1 MMQFLPV
8 ILYIILPGLFA
19 TDPLSSNSDSSSP
32 NQVKLIIFLF
42 FFGFFVLL
50 SVAIFIIRKY
60 LKGKANARS
69 SAIQYTEVT
78 GEEPCISIN
87 VPSQTKAKN
96 LGSPRPDLLSRLLKN
111 QIDYD
116 DYKHKFE
123 IDPANLQVSKK
134 EHLGEGQFGA
144 VELGK
149 LKNGVGSLKV
159 AVKRS
164 KKSHDPDERELFL
177 AELTVMC
184 ALEKHPNLL
193 CLVGGVT
200 SSEPNRIVLEY
211 IEGGDL
217 QQYMV
222 DSRKRFKDIKSWI
235 EADSK
240 TRNSEKFSN
249 QQISLTSDLKGL
261 STFDLIS
268 FAYQIASGMKYLA
281 SVPCVHRDL
290 ALRNI
295 LIDSD
300 GTVRIGDFGLSRKY
314 MDKAY
319 YRPEHEGKEIGRP
332 WLWMAPEAYKM
343 NKFTEKTDIFSYGV
357 CLYELFSLGRD
368 PIVNDIWRPFWEKS
382 EYLPFPDYSTAR
394 IYEHMKMCWKTDPN
408 ARPNFAWCSDIFKGE
423 LKNCSD
429 KIFYDV
435 EGRLENV
442 RQQHRKLES
451 WVANDQSFSE

>member
-1 MMQFLPV
+1 MMKFLPI
-8 ILYIILPGLFA
+8 ILNIILPGLFA
-19 TDPLSSNSDSSSP
+19 SDPLSSNSDSSSP
-32 NQVKLIIFLF
+32 NQIKVIIFLF

-50 SVAIFIIRKY
+50 SVAIFVLRKY
-60 LKGKANARS
+60 LKGKSSARS

-78 GEEPCISIN
+78 GEEPCISID

-116 DYKHKFE
+116 DYKQKFE
-123 IDPANLQVSKK
+123 IDPANLQVYKK
-134 EHLGEGQFGA
+134 QHLGEGQFGA
-144 VELGK
+144 VELGA
-149 LKNGVGSLKV
+149 LKKELRVFV
-159 AVKRS
+159 WQDWFAKRYIC
-164 KKSHDPDERELFL
+164 R
-177 AELTVMC
+177 
-184 ALEKHPNLL
+184 
-193 CLVGGVT
+193 
-200 SSEPNRIVLEY
+200 NRIVLEY

-235 EADSK
+235 EADNG

-249 QQISLTSDLKGL
+249 QQIFLTSDLKGL

-295 LIDSD
+295 LIDKD
-300 GTVRIGDFGLSRKY
+300 ATVRIGDFGLSRKY

-319 YRPEHEGKEIGRP
+319 YRPEHEGEKVGRP

-382 EYLPFPDYSTAR
+382 EHLPLPEYSTAR

-408 ARPNFAWCSDIFKGE
+408 TRPNFAWCLDIFRGE
-423 LKNCSD
+423 LKNCSN
-429 KIFYDV
+429 KILDDI

-442 RQQHRKLES
+442 RQQHSKLES
-451 WVANDQSFSE
+451 LIAKNQPI